1 MSDHDVLKIYTA
13 LLPFLGKVLGSGCE
27 LCVHD
32 ISSPEKSII
41 AIENS
46 ATGIQIG
53 HPMTDLANE
62 MMEKGLYTDT
72 DSVLN
77 YEGSSKGK
85 PFLSSTY
92 FIKNEN
98 RLIGLLCVNKN
109 MSTANTALSAIQH
122 MLSSFNL
129 TTPENSEYTETL
141 DSPVSDI
148 LPHLVADAIAQ
159 TNVLP
164 ERMTL
169 KERVALVQRLNDQ
182 SILSMKGAVKEIA
195 FQLGISE
202 PTVYRYL
209 NRKNEQ

>member
-46 ATGIQIG
+46 ATGRQIG

-98 RLIGLLCVNKN
+98 RLIGLLCV
-109 MSTANTALSAIQH
+109 TA
-122 MLSSFNL
+122 
-129 TTPENSEYTETL
+129 PENSEYTETL

>member
-1 MSDHDVLKIYTA
+1 MSDKEILDIYTK

-32 ISSPEKSII
+32 ISRPDSSII

-46 ATGIQIG
+46 ATGRQIG
-53 HPMTDLANE
+53 HPMTDLAYE
-62 MMEKGLYTDT
+62 TMEKGLYTNT

-77 YEGSSKGK
+77 YNGSSKGK

-98 RLIGLLCVNKN
+98 RLIGLLCINKD
-109 MSTANTALSAIQH
+109 MSATNTALSALQH
-122 MLSSFNL
+122 MLSAFNL
-129 TTPENSEYTETL
+129 TAPENSEYTETL
-141 DSPVSDI
+141 DSPVSDL
-148 LPHLVADAIAQ
+148 LPNLVADAIAQ
-159 TNVLP
+159 TNVPP

-169 KERVALVQRLNDQ
+169 KERVALVQKLNDQ

-195 FQLGISE
+195 SQLGISE

-209 NRKNEQ
+209 NRKNEK